1 LQGDHSNPDFEIKL
15 IFMKTNRRNFLKT
28 ATAAGAGAMAGG
40 LLAGCKP
47 KEQDSNLAAILESA
61 KRIHNQR
68 FNMSGYAA
76 PALPVVRVGIIGLGD
91 RGSGAVE
98 RLSYIEGVEIKALG
112 DKREVAVKESQNYLK
127 KIGRPEAMEFFGS
140 DDAWKKLAELPDI
153 DLIYTCTPWVLH
165 TPISVYA
172 MEQGKHVACEVP
184 IARTID
190 EAWQLVETSER
201 TKKHC
206 MMLENCCYDFF
217 ELLTLNMARQGMF
230 GEIIHGEGAYI
241 HNLMGYN
248 FNKPVD
254 DRQADGAYTD
264 MWRLREN
271 ASRNGNLYPTH
282 GLGPVCQ
289 VLNVNR
295 GDRLEYLS
303 SVSTNDFTMA
313 KKADELA
320 ANDQFYKEF
329 AGKQYR
335 GNLNTTIIRTNLG
348 KTIMVQH
355 DVSSEQPYSRIH
367 LVKGTNGMAVKYPKQ
382 LIALGEG
389 WLNNEEFRK
398 VWEENTPEIIKRVG
412 EMAKKVG
419 GHGGMDF
426 IMDWRL
432 IDCLRNGLPLD
443 QDVYDGAVWS
453 SIAPLSEWS
462 VANRSLSIEV
472 PDFTGGSWKTN
483 KPHGINLET
492 GGTTK
497 VLEVKEQ
504 KEELQLNVK

>member
-1 LQGDHSNPDFEIKL
+1 
-15 IFMKTNRRNFLKT
+15 MKTNRRNFLKT
-28 ATAAGAGAMAGG
+28 ATVAGAGALSGG
-40 LLAGCKP
+40 LIQGCSP
-47 KEQDSNLAAILESA
+47 KEPESNLALILESVR
-61 KRIHNQR
+61 KSHSQR

-112 DKREVAVKESQNYLK
+112 DKREVAVKESQKYLK
-127 KIGRPEAMEFFGS
+127 SIGRPEAMEFFGS
-140 DDAWKKLAELPDI
+140 DDEWKKLVELPDL

-165 TPISVYA
+165 TPICLYA
-172 MEQGKHVACEVP
+172 MEHGKHVASEVP

-230 GEIIHGEGAYI
+230 GDMIHGEGAYI

-248 FNKPVD
+248 FNKPHD

-264 MWRLREN
+264 MWRLKEN
-271 ASRNGNLYPTH
+271 QTRNGNLYPTH

-289 VLNVNR
+289 ALNINR
-295 GDRLEYLS
+295 GDTMDYLT
-303 SVSTNDFTMA
+303 SVSTNDFAMSI
-313 KKADELA
+313 KAAELA
-320 ANDQFYKEF
+320 AKDPFFKDF
-329 AGKQYR
+329 ATTAYR
-335 GNLNTTIIRTNLG
+335 GNLNTTIIRTRLG

-355 DVSSEQPYSRIH
+355 DVTSEQPYSRIH
-367 LVKGTNGMAVKYPKQ
+367 LVKGSRGMAVKYPRQ
-382 LIALGEG
+382 LIALGES
-389 WLNNEEFRK
+389 WLKEEEAEKLR
-398 VWEENTPEIIKRVG
+398 EEHTPEIIKRVG

-443 QDVYDGAVWS
+443 QDVYDGALWS
-453 SIAPLSEWS
+453 AVAPLSEWS
-462 VANRSLSIEV
+462 VANRSQSIDV
-472 PDFTGGSWKTN
+472 PDFTCGAWKTN

-492 GGTTK
+492 GGTTA
-497 VLEVKEQ
+497 VLELKV
-504 KEELQLNVK
+504 EEVVTR

>member
-1 LQGDHSNPDFEIKL
+1 
-15 IFMKTNRRNFLKT
+15 MKSNRRNFLKT
-28 ATAAGAGAMAGG
+28 ATVAGAGAMAGG
-40 LLAGCKP
+40 LLSGCAP
-47 KEQDSNLAAILESA
+47 KEAESNLAAIVESV
-61 KRIHNQR
+61 KKSHSQR

-98 RLSYIEGVEIKALG
+98 RLSFIEGVEIKALC
-112 DKREVAVKESQNYLK
+112 DKREVAVKESQKYLGR
-127 KIGRPEAMEFFGS
+127 IGRAVAQEFYG
-140 DDAWKKLAELPDI
+140 DENGWKKLVELPDL
-153 DLIYTCTPWVLH
+153 DLIYTCTPWILH
-165 TPISVYA
+165 TPISIYA
-172 MEQGKHVACEVP
+172 MENGKHVACEVP

-190 EAWQLVETSER
+190 EAWQLVETSEK

-230 GEIIHGEGAYI
+230 GDIIHGEGAYI

-248 FNKPVD
+248 FKKPRD
-254 DRQADGAYTD
+254 DKQSDGAYTD
-264 MWRLREN
+264 MWRLKEN
-271 ASRNGNLYPTH
+271 ATRNGNLYPTH
-282 GLGPVCQ
+282 GLGPIAQ
-289 VLNVNR
+289 LLNINR
-295 GDRLEYLS
+295 GDKMDYLS

-313 KKADELA
+313 PKEKELSSQ
-320 ANDQFYKEF
+320 DQFFSPWKDAKF
-329 AGKQYR
+329 R
-335 GNLNTTIIRTNLG
+335 GNMNTTIVKTNLG
-348 KTIMVQH
+348 KSIMIQH

-367 LVKGTNGMAVKYPKQ
+367 LVKGTKGMARKYPEQ
-382 LIALGEG
+382 IIALGER
-389 WLNNEEFRK
+389 WANEDKFKEI
-398 VWEENTPEIIKRVG
+398 WEKYTPEIVKRVG

-453 SIAPLSEWS
+453 SVAPLSEWS
-462 VANRSLSIEV
+462 VANRSQSIDV

-483 KPHGINLET
+483 KPHEINLET

-497 VLEVKEQ
+497 VLEVIES
-504 KEELQLNVK
+504 KEEMQLNVR